1 MPPVN
6 ILIKP
11 ASSKCN
17 MRCRYYFYHD
27 VSSLRKVADFGVME
41 EETLKKLIKSGI
53 DYGDHLLSFAFQGGE
68 PTLAGLDYF
77 KKVVFWQQYFLQKS
91 GKKNLIIHN
100 AIQTNGYLIDEKW
113 AQFFHDNHFLV
124 GLSLDGPIN
133 VHDKNRIDSGGQGT
147 FSRIMETIELFNQ
160 YKVEY
165 NILSVITGQNAMA
178 IKRIYRFFTRHN
190 FRYLQFIPCLEP
202 LEEERGARKYHLSI
216 QEYGQFLIDIFDLW
230 YEDFKLGNYTSIR
243 HLDNWILLMLGE
255 LPEACNM
262 NGYCSIQFVVE
273 GDGGIYPCDFYV
285 LDEWRLGTVGE
296 QSFEE
301 IVSNDKARAFIEES
315 LRVPEE
321 CLSCRYRGL
330 CRNGCKRD
338 RIVDGKTGV
347 LKNYYC
353 EAVYRFFSEREK
365 ELAEAAKM
373 VKRRRQ

>member
-1 MPPVN
+1 
-6 ILIKP
+6 
-11 ASSKCN
+11 
-17 MRCRYYFYHD
+17 
-27 VSSLRKVADFGVME
+27 
-41 EETLKKLIKSGI
+41 
-53 DYGDHLLSFAFQGGE
+53 
-68 PTLAGLDYF
+68 
-77 KKVVFWQQYFLQKS
+77 
-91 GKKNLIIHN
+91 
-100 AIQTNGYLIDEKW
+100 
-113 AQFFHDNHFLV
+113 
-124 GLSLDGPIN
+124 
-133 VHDKNRIDSGGQGT
+133 
-147 FSRIMETIELFNQ
+147 
-160 YKVEY
+160 
-165 NILSVITGQNAMA
+165 
-178 IKRIYRFFTRHN
+178 
-190 FRYLQFIPCLEP
+190 
-202 LEEERGARKYHLSI
+202 
-216 QEYGQFLIDIFDLW
+216 
-230 YEDFKLGNYTSIR
+230 
-243 HLDNWILLMLGE
+243 
-255 LPEACNM
+255 M

-273 GDGGIYPCDFYV
+273 GEGGIYPCDFYV